1 MHFCRKHLFFVLLA
15 SAVATA
21 GCDIDS
27 PDVTGQGQARLL
39 VAKPGADL
47 VPDSFIVVLHQDPA
61 RRAASPERL
70 AESTMLASGLRPD
83 RVTRSFG
90 HALTG
95 FVAKMS
101 RAEAEVLLAN
111 PNVKYIEQNQYVR
124 VNETWGLDR
133 TDQRF
138 LPLDNANFAGAGD
151 YAGDG
156 AGSHV
161 YIIDTGV
168 RLTHSEFAG
177 RIGDGYDAV
186 DDDDDPSDC
195 HGHGTHVAGTVAGT
209 TYGLAKGATVHGVR
223 VLNCSGSGTYE
234 GVIAGIDW
242 VTANHQSPAV
252 ANMSLGGGYSQ
263 AVNDAVTASVQAGV
277 VHAVAAGNDYGGN
290 ACTRSP
296 AGTPDALTIGSTT
309 NTDARSSFSNIGT
322 CVDLFAPGSNIT
334 SAWHSDDTAI
344 NTISGTSMATPH
356 VAGAAALYRANNPG
370 ADAYAVSQA
379 IVDWATEGRIS
390 DVGTGSPNK
399 LLYVG
404 DAVDTPPPP
413 PPPACSDPASCED
426 VTLTIKLDDY
436 PSETSWNIRNSDNV
450 AVASGGGYSGAGST
464 VTETIA
470 LDPGSYTFTI
480 FDSYGDGICCAYG
493 AGWYELRDSYNALL
507 AAGGAFGLQETTP
520 FTVGGG
526 PPLTETVCD
535 DGIDNDG
542 DGYTDCDDSDCAAD
556 PACGPPPPT
565 PGCSDPASCEDVT
578 LTIKLDNYPGET
590 SWNIINSSNVVVAS
604 GGDYSGAGST
614 VTATVA
620 LDPGNYIFTI
630 FDSYGDGIC
639 CLYGSGWYELK
650 DSSSN
655 VLAAGGA
662 FNWEEST
669 PFTISGGGGP
679 PPGETICDDG
689 IDNDGDGL
697 TDCDDS
703 DCADDPVCAPPPAC
717 FPAGDSCTVNSD
729 CCSNKC
735 GGPPQNRTCR
745 D

>member
-1 MHFCRKHLFFVLLA
+1 MRVCTKFLFSSLLV
-15 SAVATA
+15 SAVAA
-21 GCDIDS
+21 VGCDIES
-27 PDVTGQGQARLL
+27 PDMTGQSQARLL

-47 VPDSFIVVLHQDPA
+47 VADSFIVVLHQDPA
-61 RRAASPERL
+61 QRAVRPEAL
-70 AESTMLASGLRPD
+70 AERTMLASGLRAD

-95 FVAKMS
+95 FVANIS
-101 RAEAEVLLAN
+101 RAEVEVLLAD
-111 PNVKYIEQNQYVR
+111 PRVAYIEQNQYVH

-156 AGSHV
+156 AGAHA

-168 RLTHSEFAG
+168 RLTHNEFTG

-186 DDDDDPSDC
+186 DNDDDPSDC
-195 HGHGTHVAGTVAGT
+195 NGHGTHVAGTVAGT

-223 VLNCSGSGTYE
+223 VLGCNGSGTYA

-277 VHAVAAGNDYGGN
+277 VYAVAAGNDYGAD

-309 NTDARSSFSNIGT
+309 STDARSSFSNIGT
-322 CVDLFAPGSNIT
+322 CVDLFAPGSSIT
-334 SAWHSDDTAI
+334 SAWHSSDTAI

-399 LLYVG
+399 LLYAG
-404 DAVDTPPPP
+404 DQVDSPPPP

-426 VTLTIKLDDY
+426 VTLTIKLDNY
-436 PSETSWNIRNSDNV
+436 PSETSWNITRSGNV
-450 AVASGGGYSGAGST
+450 VASGGGYSGAGST
-464 VTETIA
+464 VTVTIA
-470 LDPGSYTFTI
+470 LDPSDYIFTI
-480 FDSYGDGICCAYG
+480 LDSYGDGICCAYG
-493 AGWYELRDSYNALL
+493 SGWYELRNSSNTVL
-507 AAGGAFGLQETTP
+507 AAGGAFTYQESTP
-520 FTVGGG
+520 FTISGGG
-526 PPLTETVCD
+526 GTPTETICD

-542 DGYTDCDDSDCAAD
+542 DGYTDCDDSDCA
-556 PACGPPPPT
+556 
-565 PGCSDPASCEDVT
+565 
-578 LTIKLDNYPGET
+578 N
-590 SWNIINSSNVVVAS
+590 
-604 GGDYSGAGST
+604 
-614 VTATVA
+614 
-620 LDPGNYIFTI
+620 
-630 FDSYGDGIC
+630 
-639 CLYGSGWYELK
+639 
-650 DSSSN
+650 
-655 VLAAGGA
+655 
-662 FNWEEST
+662 
-669 PFTISGGGGP
+669 
-679 PPGETICDDG
+679 
-689 IDNDGDGL
+689 
-697 TDCDDS
+697 
-703 DCADDPVCAPPPAC
+703 DPVCGPPPAC
-717 FPAGDSCTVNSD
+717 FPPGDSCAVNSD

-735 GGPPQNRTCR
+735 GGPPSNRTCKN
-745 D
+745 